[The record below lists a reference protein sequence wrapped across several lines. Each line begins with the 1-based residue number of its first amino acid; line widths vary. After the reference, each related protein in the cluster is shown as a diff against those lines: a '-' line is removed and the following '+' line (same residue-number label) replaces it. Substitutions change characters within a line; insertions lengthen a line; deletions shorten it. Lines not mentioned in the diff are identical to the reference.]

1 MNGPSSMISKKQ
13 EKKVSKKTKHQ
24 KEKALDLNKPE
35 EEKGGYKDA
44 GLLEPTRYGPNDW
57 DVKGR
62 CSDF

>member
-1 MNGPSSMISKKQ
+1 MTDKTPKQKLEKLKK
-13 EKKVSKKTKHQ
+13 
-24 KEKALDLNKPE
+24 KEKRVVNNPE